1 MGKGLLGDRGERI
14 SIGKGGKRSY
24 GKKGEDL
31 RGDKALGG
39 KRGERISTGKGGNIF
54 GRKTEKI
61 SGGKGLRGD
70 LNRERG
76 AKILEGKGGKGTIP
90 KGRK

>member
-1 MGKGLLGDRGERI
+1 MGKYLREE
-14 SIGKGGKRSY
+14 
-24 GKKGEDL
+24 KGEDL
-31 RGDKALGG
+31 RGQ
-39 KRGERISTGKGGNIF
+39 
-54 GRKTEKI
+54 
-61 SGGKGLRGD
+61 KGLRGD